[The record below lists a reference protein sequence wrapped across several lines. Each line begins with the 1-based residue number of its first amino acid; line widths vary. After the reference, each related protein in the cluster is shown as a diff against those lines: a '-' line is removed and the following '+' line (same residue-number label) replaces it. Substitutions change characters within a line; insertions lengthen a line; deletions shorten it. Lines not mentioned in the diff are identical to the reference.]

1 MFSIDLTLKYSPLPL
16 SVQRKESETAQTLY
30 QEILT
35 ALKADSPQL
44 LELTCEKDPEKKIAV
59 MSDQIVAVIVSQKDG
74 TATGRAPGFFMQ
86 S

>member
-16 SVQRKESETAQTLY
+16 SVQRKESEAAQTLY

-59 MSDQIVAVIVSQKDG
+59 MSDQIVAVIISQKDG